1 MVARMALPPRP
12 AVGRLPATRGASVP
26 RPWIAC
32 SGGKGS
38 PFWLRAGLPSLT
50 TSL

>member
-12 AVGRLPATRGASVP
+12 AVGRLPATRGASVS
-26 RPWIAC
+26 RPLIAC

-38 PFWLRAGLPSLT
+38 PFVPVYHR
-50 TSL
+50 